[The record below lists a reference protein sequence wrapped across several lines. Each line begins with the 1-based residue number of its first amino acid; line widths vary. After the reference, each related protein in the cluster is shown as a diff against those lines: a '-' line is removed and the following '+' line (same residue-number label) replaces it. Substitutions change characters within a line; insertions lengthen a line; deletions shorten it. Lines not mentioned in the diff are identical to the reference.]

1 MARFRKMKGGG
12 GKGNVSSWGGTMLII
27 FGSIALLVAL
37 IMFGVALTQ
46 LDTALTTAKAYTDM
60 TALDDVMGIFGL
72 VLFLSFI
79 VLGIGA
85 IGGGAYINIKS
96 RMGGSWMDLLM
107 LAIMGGIT
115 IVIALIM
122 NTISL
127 AQLHTTMVAINATAN
142 LADFA
147 GLYEVSQVMG
157 IVIFL
162 SLMAGGLSQIGG
174 AGVGAYKR
182 VKG

>member
-1 MARFRKMKGGG
+1 MARFRRNKGGG
-12 GKGNVSSWGGTMLII
+12 GKGGSSWGGTMLII
-27 FGSIALLVAL
+27 FGCIALLVAL

-46 LDTALTTAKAYTDM
+46 LDTALTTAKTYTDM

-72 VLFLSFI
+72 VLFLAFI

-96 RMGGSWMDLLM
+96 RMGGSWMDLVM
-107 LAIMGGIT
+107 LAIMGGVT
-115 IVIALIM
+115 IVISLIM
-122 NTISL
+122 NGIALT
-127 AQLHTTMVAINATAN
+127 QLHTTMVAINATAN
-142 LADFA
+142 KANFA
-147 GLYEVSQVMG
+147 GLYQVSQVMG

-162 SLMAGGLSQIGG
+162 TLMAGGLSQVGG
-174 AGVGAYKR
+174 AGFGAYKR